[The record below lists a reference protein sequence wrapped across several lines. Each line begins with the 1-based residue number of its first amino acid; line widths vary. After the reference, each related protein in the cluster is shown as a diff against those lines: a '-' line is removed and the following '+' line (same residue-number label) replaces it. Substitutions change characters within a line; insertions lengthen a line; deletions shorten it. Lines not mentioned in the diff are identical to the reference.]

1 MKKTIFTLVLILM
14 LSSCNLFTFGSSK
27 SDVNQHS
34 NSTSSRNNISEKEST
49 SSSLNNE
56 DLGYKKLSFDK
67 NIQDLEYVAGA
78 LPSKG
83 SPRALVIPIDFSD
96 CSAESKGYSIEK
108 IDKAFNGNENDTGWE
123 SVNSY
128 YYKSSYGK
136 VDVQFDVMDSWFRA
150 KNTSSY
156 YENYKSPD
164 GYTDPAEIL
173 IKEFLQ
179 ANDKKMDFSIYDT
192 NKDGYMDAIY
202 VIYSHSIDRVNV
214 ETIWWAYQ
222 YYYFA
227 EDYYDKVS
235 PYYYMFAG
243 YDFLFDDNILNNA
256 HTYIHESGHV
266 FGLEDYYDYDDYVG
280 ANKGGLA
287 GADMMDFTVGD
298 HNPFSK
304 MLLGWV
310 SPNLI
315 TTKTSVTI
323 DLEAFQENGE
333 FIILANE
340 WDDSKGMYQEYFIVE
355 YWTPTG
361 LNEFDS
367 KGEYLYSAPGI
378 RVIHINAELDY
389 NTYNQYY
396 FKYNNT
402 DTKYKMI
409 ELVPANGA
417 IITNSSSASNAFLYT
432 PTKYKTFSGAK
443 YSDGTSLNYS
453 FVVNFLSST
462 HANITFTKS

>member
-1 MKKTIFTLVLILM
+1 MKKILFALILTLM
-14 LSSCNLFTFGSSK
+14 LSSCNLVNFGSSTTGGT
-27 SDVNQHS
+27 QQS
-34 NSTSSRNNISEKEST
+34 NSTSSKNNNSEKDST
-49 SSSLNNE
+49 NSSIDREN
-56 DLGYKKLSFDK
+56 LGYKKLSFDK
-67 NIQDLEYVAGA
+67 TVQDLEYVAGA

-83 SPRALVIPIDFSD
+83 SPKALVIPIDFSD
-96 CSAESKGYSIEK
+96 CTATSKGYSIDK
-108 IDKAFNGNENDTGWE
+108 IDKAFNGDSTDVGWE

-156 YENYKSPD
+156 YENYKPSD
-164 GYTDPAEIL
+164 GYTDPAELL
-173 IKEFLQ
+173 IKEFLE
-179 ANDKKMDFSIYDT
+179 ANDKKIDFSIYDT
-192 NKDGYMDAIY
+192 NKDGFMDAVY

-214 ETIWWAYQ
+214 DTIWWAYQ

-227 EDYYDKVS
+227 EDYYDNVS
-235 PYYYMFAG
+235 PYYFMFAG
-243 YDFLFDDNILNNA
+243 YDFLFDDNIINNA

-266 FGLEDYYDYDDYVG
+266 FGLEDYYDYDDYTG
-280 ANKGGLA
+280 ASRGGLA

-310 SPNLI
+310 SPSLI
-315 TTKTSVTI
+315 TTNTSVTI
-323 DLEAFQENGE
+323 DLEAFQENGD

-340 WDDSKGMYQEYFIVE
+340 WDDSKGMYQEYFVVE
-355 YWTPTG
+355 FWTPTG
-361 LNEFDS
+361 LNELDS
-367 KGEYLYSAPGI
+367 KGEYLYSTPGI
-378 RVIHINAELDY
+378 RVIHINAELGY

-396 FKYNNT
+396 FKYNNS

-432 PTKYKTFSGAK
+432 PTKYNTFKNAK
-443 YSDGTSLNYS
+443 YSNGKVLNYS
-453 FVVNFLSST
+453 FVVNYFTNT
-462 HANITFTKS
+462 HANITFTKN

>member
-1 MKKTIFTLVLILM
+1 MLMKKLLSLLM
-14 LSSCNLFTFGSSK
+14 LTVIFSSCDVLNFGSSK
-27 SDVNQHS
+27 NEEIKPSNQQSTSSNVQS
-34 NSTSSRNNISEKEST
+34 NSTIVNDEN
-49 SSSLNNE
+49 
-56 DLGYKKLSFDK
+56 GYQKLTFNK
-67 NIQDLEYVAGA
+67 TVQDLEYVAGA
-78 LPSKG
+78 LPSVG
-83 SPRALVIPIDFSD
+83 NPRALVIPVDFSD
-96 CSAESKGYSIEK
+96 CTATSKGYSIDK
-108 IDKAFNGNENDTGWE
+108 IDMAFNGGDNDTGWE

-150 KNTSSY
+150 KNTSNY
-156 YENYKSPD
+156 YENYTSND
-164 GYTDPAEIL
+164 GYTDPAELI

-192 NKDGYMDAIY
+192 NKDGFIDAVY
-202 VIYSHSIDRVNV
+202 VIYSHSIDRVNLN
-214 ETIWWAYQ
+214 TIWWAYQ

-227 EDYYDKVS
+227 EDYYDGVS

-266 FGLEDYYDYDDYVG
+266 FGLEDYYDYNEYEG
-280 ANKGGLA
+280 ATRGGLA

-310 SPNLI
+310 SPKLI

-323 DLEAFQENGE
+323 DLEAFQENGD
-333 FIILANE
+333 FVILANE
-340 WDDSKGMYQEYFIVE
+340 WDSKKGMYQEYFIVE

-367 KGEYLYSAPGI
+367 KGEYLYSLPGI
-378 RVIHINAELDY
+378 RVLHINAELGY
-389 NTYNQYY
+389 NSYNQYY
-396 FKYNNT
+396 FKYNNS

-409 ELVPANGA
+409 ELVPANSA
-417 IITNSSSASNAFLYT
+417 IITNSSSASNGFLYT
-432 PTKYKTFSGAK
+432 PNKYHTFKDAK
-443 YSDGTSLNYS
+443 YSDGTKLNYS
-453 FVVNFLSST
+453 FVVNSLTDS
-462 HANITFTKS
+462 HANITFTKI